1 MRLILDKTTNDQLRD
16 LRKSNKSL
24 NTKKHGENLEEVYTV
39 IQNFVT
45 YYAIEGNEQ

>member
-1 MRLILDKTTNDQLRD
+1 MRLILDKTTNDQLGK

-24 NTKKHGENLEEVYTV
+24 NTNKHVENLEEVYTV
-39 IQNFVT
+39 IQNVVT